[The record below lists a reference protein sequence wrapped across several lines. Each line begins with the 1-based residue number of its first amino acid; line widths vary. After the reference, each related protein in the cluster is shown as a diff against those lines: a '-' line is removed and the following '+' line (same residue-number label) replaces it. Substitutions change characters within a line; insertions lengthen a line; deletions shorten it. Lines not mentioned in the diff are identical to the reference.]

1 MLEKFEKIRE
11 FSPEFFAGANSAEG
25 FFSCFDSLYDPE
37 KDSFYILKGGPGTGK
52 STLMKRLS
60 EKLYGKGEVPELEG
74 AFGNCRRNGAP
85 CYGSDLSRSM

>member
-37 KDSFYILKGGPGTGK
+37 KDSFYILKGGPGT
-52 STLMKRLS
+52 
-60 EKLYGKGEVPELEG
+60 
-74 AFGNCRRNGAP
+74 
-85 CYGSDLSRSM
+85 